1 MLSELERVI
10 REQRT
15 RLAAMDAEAR
25 ARMRLAYEQAIDRIT
40 RELDA
45 TVRALEAF
53 PGPEWRQ
60 YHERRLRTLLD
71 LAEAEYAR
79 FSDEAATIL
88 QAEQA
93 QAVRGGAQSA
103 QEMMAATGQSVG
115 FGVAVNAPAM
125 ERLVAS
131 FAPGS
136 PLRDVLQSYGDYGR
150 KVIEREL
157 TDALAGG
164 TSPREASRE
173 IRRRLGS
180 GAVKARIDSLTRT
193 ELMRSF
199 RGSLSDQYA
208 GMGFRFKV
216 RVAAFSPRTCLACIS
231 THGDIY
237 PVWQEMESHVNCRC
251 TWVPWSAKNVDTLEV
266 VGSGE
271 EWLRRQDPE
280 RIRPMF
286 PTAEAHGAWERGDV
300 PLSAF
305 VGVHEDQT
313 WGSSIH
319 VRSWRDVKRRVNA

>member
-1 MLSELERVI
+1 MPSELERVI

-53 PGPEWRQ
+53 PGSEWRQ

-79 FSDEAATIL
+79 FSDEAAHIL

-115 FGVAVNAPAM
+115 FGVALNTPAM

-136 PLRDVLQSYGDYGR
+136 PLRGVLESYGEFGR

-164 TSPREASRE
+164 KSPREASRE
-173 IRRRLGS
+173 IRRRIGG
-180 GAVKARIDSLTRT
+180 GAVKARIDTLSRSTIMDAYRSSLGEQFAALKRPGDKY
-193 ELMRSF
+193 R
-199 RGSLSDQYA
+199 
-208 GMGFRFKV
+208 
-216 RVAAFSPRTCLACIS
+216 RVAAKSTRTCIACLS
-231 THGDIY
+231 RDGELTDDI
-237 PVWQEMESHVNCRC
+237 PQDFHPNCRC
-251 TWVPWSAKNVDTLEV
+251 VFHLVSAGMVLPYE
-266 VGSGE
+266 SGE
-271 EWLRRQDPE
+271 DWLRRQSPN
-280 RIRPMF
+280 RVRPMF
-286 PTAEAHGAWERGDV
+286 PSADAYTAWQNREVA
-300 PLSAF
+300 LSAF
-305 VGVHEDQT
+305 VGVHRDPT
-313 WGSSIH
+313 WGNSLF